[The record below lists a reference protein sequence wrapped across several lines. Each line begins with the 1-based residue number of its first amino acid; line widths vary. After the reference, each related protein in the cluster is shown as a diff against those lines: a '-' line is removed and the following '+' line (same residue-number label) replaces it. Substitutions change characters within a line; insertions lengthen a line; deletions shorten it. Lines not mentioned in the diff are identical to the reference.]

1 MAKLGMNHEDLE
13 FLLNTMRSI
22 FFFNPNREFFSRFV
36 SPKEVCSKF

>member
-22 FFFNPNREFFSRFV
+22 FFFNPTSCHVKNGLGSVRLKAV
-36 SPKEVCSKF
+36 